1 MAHTPPFSRK
11 DTDAYF
17 DLDRAELDTSYFF
30 LDGKPYLPMS
40 FFKILG
46 EALAAASENLDEH
59 ESNVAGFV
67 LCAAGTI
74 FFGFQAWA

>member
-1 MAHTPPFSRK
+1 
-11 DTDAYF
+11 
-17 DLDRAELDTSYFF
+17 
-30 LDGKPYLPMS
+30 MS